1 MRLFL
6 KASSILGHDYTPQCG
21 KEQGEKLVH
30 ISHTSRPCSIVVNNQ
45 SCFAGVFFWILG
57 YSTPEFGTFGTLRE
71 SKLFEHERE
80 IDLENEIWSRKR
92 CSGVQPPNQSYSLS
106 VIQCEF
112 LVKKRCSLLFCYQ
125 RKIIKHNLL
134 PTLLQKRVCKS
145 DAHQSTAQSIHS
157 LETVVISPAPK
168 QAQNAYSRIKHS

>member
-145 DAHQSTAQSIHS
+145 DAGNCTINPQFGNCGYK
-157 LETVVISPAPK
+157 PRP
-168 QAQNAYSRIKHS
+168 